1 MRLILVRHGETD
13 SNKARLA
20 LGRADVEL
28 NEHGRWQAQRLAIS
42 LKDEPIDTI
51 YSSPLKRTLATAEPI
66 ASSHGLAVHVD
77 EGLIEMDI
85 GEMEGLTF
93 QQVRERYPHFLQ
105 VWLGGQ
111 AAYEAMPGGERLLDV
126 QERVWQAIE
135 RIHQRHEQGAVAVVT
150 HNFVILTLLCRV
162 LGLELAD
169 FRRLRHSVAAKSVL
183 EMGQDRTIVV
193 SFNETCHLEAGQGRQ
208 TAAG

>member
-13 SNKARLA
+13 TNKARLA

-28 NEHGRWQAQRLAIS
+28 NEHGRWQAQRLALS
-42 LKDEPIDTI
+42 LKDEAIGAI
-51 YSSPLKRTLATAEPI
+51 YSSPLRRALATAEPI
-66 ASSHGLAVHVD
+66 ASSHGLEVQVD

-93 QQVRERYPHFLQ
+93 QQVGERYPHFLQ
-105 VWLGGQ
+105 AWLGGQ
-111 AAYEAMPGGERLLDV
+111 AASEAMPGGERLLDV
-126 QERVWQAIE
+126 QDRAWQAIE
-135 RIHQRHEQGAVAVVT
+135 RIRQRQEHETVAAVT

-183 EMGQDRTIVV
+183 EVGQDRIILV
-193 SFNETCHLEAGQGRQ
+193 SFNDTCHLEADPGEQK
-208 TAAG
+208 AAG

>member
-13 SNKARLA
+13 TNKARLA
-20 LGRADVEL
+20 LGQADVEL

-42 LKDEPIDTI
+42 LKNEPIGAI
-51 YSSPLKRTLATAEPI
+51 YCSPLKRALATAEPI
-66 ASSHGLAVHVD
+66 ASSHGLEVQVD

-93 QQVRERYPHFLQ
+93 QQVGERYPHFLQ
-105 VWLGGQ
+105 AWLGGQ
-111 AAYEAMPGGERLLDV
+111 AASEAMPGGERLLDV
-126 QERVWQAIE
+126 QDRAWQAIE
-135 RIHQRHEQGAVAVVT
+135 RIRQRQEHGTVAAVT

-183 EMGQDRTIVV
+183 EVRQDRIILV
-193 SFNETCHLEAGQGRQ
+193 SFNDTCHLEADPGEQK
-208 TAAG
+208 AAG

>member
-1 MRLILVRHGETD
+1 MRLILIRHGETD
-13 SNKARLA
+13 TNKAGLA

-42 LKDEPIDTI
+42 LRDEPITTI
-51 YSSPLKRTLATAEPI
+51 YSSPLKRALTTAEPI
-66 ASSHGLAVHVD
+66 AASHGLALQID

-93 QQVRERYPHFLQ
+93 QQVSERYPHFLRL
-105 VWLGGQ
+105 WLGGQ

-126 QERVWQAIE
+126 QERAWQAIE
-135 RIHQRHEQGAVAVVT
+135 RVRQRQEQGTVAAVT

-162 LGLELAD
+162 LGLELTD

-183 EMGQDRTIVV
+183 EIGHDRIIVM
-193 SFNETCHLEAGQGRQ
+193 SFNDTCHLKAGQGEQ
-208 TAAG
+208 EVTG

>member
-13 SNKARLA
+13 TNKARLA
-20 LGRADVEL
+20 LGQADVEL

-42 LKDEPIDTI
+42 LKNEPIGAI
-51 YSSPLKRTLATAEPI
+51 YCSPLKRALATAEPI
-66 ASSHGLAVHVD
+66 ASSHGLEVQVD
-77 EGLIEMDI
+77 KGLIEMDI

-93 QQVRERYPHFLQ
+93 QQVGERYPHFLQ
-105 VWLGGQ
+105 AWLGGQ
-111 AAYEAMPGGERLLDV
+111 AASEAMPGGERLLDV
-126 QERVWQAIE
+126 QDRAWQAIE
-135 RIHQRHEQGAVAVVT
+135 RIRQRQEHGTVAAVT

-183 EMGQDRTIVV
+183 EVGQDRIILV
-193 SFNETCHLEAGQGRQ
+193 SFNDTCHLEADPEEQK
-208 TAAG
+208 AAG

>member
-13 SNKARLA
+13 SNRAGLA

-28 NEHGRWQAQRLAIS
+28 NEHGRWQAQRLATS
-42 LKDEPIDTI
+42 LKGEPIAAI
-51 YSSPLKRTLATAEPI
+51 YSSPLKRALATAEPI
-66 ASSHGLAVHVD
+66 ASSHGLAVQVD

-85 GEMEGLTF
+85 GETEGLTF
-93 QQVRERYPHFLQ
+93 RQVGERYPQFLRL
-105 VWLGGQ
+105 WLGGQ
-111 AAYEAMPGGERLLDV
+111 AAYESMPGGERLLDV
-126 QERVWQAIE
+126 QERAWQAIE
-135 RIHQRHEQGAVAVVT
+135 RIRQRQEQGTVAVVT

-183 EMGQDRTIVV
+183 EMGRDRVIVI
-193 SFNETCHLEAGQGRQ
+193 SFNDTCHLKADQASH
-208 TAAG
+208 TTPA

>member
-13 SNKARLA
+13 TNKARLA

-28 NEHGRWQAQRLAIS
+28 NEHGRWQAQRLALS
-42 LKDEPIDTI
+42 LKDETIGAI
-51 YSSPLKRTLATAEPI
+51 YSSPLRRALATAEPI
-66 ASSHGLAVHVD
+66 ASSHGLEVQVD

-93 QQVRERYPHFLQ
+93 QQVGERYPHFLQ
-105 VWLGGQ
+105 AWLGGQ
-111 AAYEAMPGGERLLDV
+111 AASEAMPGGERLLDV
-126 QERVWQAIE
+126 QDRAWQAIE
-135 RIHQRHEQGAVAVVT
+135 RIRQRQEHGTVAAVT

-183 EMGQDRTIVV
+183 EVRQDRIILV
-193 SFNETCHLEAGQGRQ
+193 SFNDTCHLEADPEEQK
-208 TAAG
+208 AAG

>member
-13 SNKARLA
+13 TNKARLA
-20 LGRADVEL
+20 LGQADVEL
-28 NEHGRWQAQRLAIS
+28 NEHGRWQAQRLAAS
-42 LKDEPIDTI
+42 LKHEPIAAI
-51 YSSPLKRTLATAEPI
+51 YSSPLKRALATAEPI
-66 ASSHGLAVHVD
+66 ASSHGLEVQVD
-77 EGLIEMDI
+77 DGLIEMDI

-111 AAYEAMPGGERLLDV
+111 AAHEAMPGGECLLDV
-126 QERVWQAIE
+126 QERVWQSIDRIRE
-135 RIHQRHEQGAVAVVT
+135 RQEHGTVAAVT

-169 FRRLRHSVAAKSVL
+169 FRRLRHGVAAKSVL
-183 EMGQDRTIVV
+183 EMGRDRIIVV
-193 SFNETCHLEAGQGRQ
+193 GFNDTCHLEADEKE
-208 TAAG
+208 

>member
-1 MRLILVRHGETD
+1 MRLILIRHGETD
-13 SNKARLA
+13 ANKARLA

-28 NEHGRWQAQRLAIS
+28 NEHGRWQAQRLALS
-42 LKDEPIDTI
+42 LKDKPIDAI
-51 YSSPLKRTLATAEPI
+51 YSSPLKRALATAKPI
-66 ASSHGLAVHVD
+66 ASSHALEVQVD

-93 QQVRERYPHFLQ
+93 QQVGERYPHFLQ

-111 AAYEAMPGGERLLDV
+111 AANEPMPGGECLLDV
-126 QERVWQAIE
+126 QDRAWQAIE
-135 RIHQRHEQGAVAVVT
+135 RIREREEQGTVAVVT

-183 EMGQDRTIVV
+183 EMGRDRAILVG
-193 SFNETCHLEAGQGRQ
+193 FNDTCHLDADQGEQ
-208 TAAG
+208 EAAG